1 MTINKE
7 RLEQEIELL
16 EKHLEHLNKIAGG
29 EDKTGS
35 PELDEAREEL
45 KKSIKKYKGLLDS

>member
-1 MTINKE
+1 MIDKE
-7 RLEQEIELL
+7 KLKQEIELL

-35 PELDEAREEL
+35 PEIDKPRWEL
-45 KKSIKKYKGLLDS
+45 KEDIKKYKGLLSS